1 MTIGCGMMIKI
12 LLIVIIEILILYFGI
27 RFLHIYNEE
36 KEKDND
42 ARLHEIEK
50 RLGELEIKLK
60 KVKK

>member
-1 MTIGCGMMIKI
+1 MIKLI
-12 LLIVIIEILILYFGI
+12 LIVIIEILIIYFGI

-50 RLGELEIKLK
+50 RLGEIEVKIKKLK
-60 KVKK
+60 VKIK

>member
-1 MTIGCGMMIKI
+1 MIKI
-12 LLIVIIEILILYFGI
+12 LLIVIIEILILYFGV

-42 ARLHEIEK
+42 ARLHELEK
-50 RLGELEIKLK
+50 RLGEIEFKLK